1 MRTWAD
7 PRMVDPSI
15 EPTKRRPNQC
25 YAGTPVKANRS
36 AHGIAAACT
45 LRGWLGMW
53 SLRVAQTRAA
63 PHLARCANTFEF
75 GFGPVDSVRSLVA
88 RVAPSEVLHAAL
100 ESPVENPPPYWQAAA
115 EQGLQGVH
123 LAESVGGQG
132 FGILELAVV
141 LAEFGYG
148 AVPGPFVPSAIA
160 SALIAAHDPQAKVL
174 AELATGAA
182 IAAYALDSGLTATR
196 HGDVLVIRG
205 EVRAV
210 PAAAQASVLVLPV
223 AIESRDEWVVLRNDQ
238 LEIEAVK
245 SLDPLRPIAHVRA
258 NAVDVSDDALLS
270 NLTMTT
276 AHALMSTLLSAEAV
290 GVARWATDT
299 ASAYAKI
306 REQFGRPIGQFQAI
320 KHKCAEMIA
329 DTERATA
336 AVWDAARALDD
347 AGESSSDVE
356 FAAAVAAT
364 LAPATA
370 QRCTQDCIQVHGGI
384 GFTWEHDTNVYY
396 RRALM
401 LAACFGRS
409 SEYPQRV
416 VDTATTAGMRPVD
429 IDLDPSTEK
438 LRAQIRAEVAALKAM
453 PREPR
458 TVAIAEGGW
467 VLPYLPKPWG
477 RAASPVEQIIIAQE
491 FTAGRVKRPQIAI
504 ATWIVP
510 SIVAFGTDNQKQ
522 RLLPPT
528 FRGDIFWCQL
538 FSEPGAGSDL
548 ASLAT
553 KATRVDGGWRITG
566 QKIWT
571 TGAQYS
577 QWGALLARTD
587 PSAPKHNGITY
598 FLLDMKSEGVQ
609 VKPLRELTGK
619 EFFNTVYLDDV
630 FVPDEL
636 VLGEVN
642 RGWEVSRNTLTAER
656 VSIGGSDSTFLP
668 TLGEFVDFVRDYRFE
683 GQFDQVARH
692 RAGQLIAEGHATKL
706 LNLRST
712 LLTLAGG
719 DPMAPAAISKLLSM
733 RTGQGYAEFAVS
745 SFGTDAVIGDTERLP
760 GKWGEYLLASRATTI
775 YGGTSE
781 VQLNIIAER
790 LLGLPRDP

>member
-1 MRTWAD
+1 M
-7 PRMVDPSI
+7 SI
-15 EPTKRRPNQC
+15 
-25 YAGTPVKANRS
+25 AITPE
-36 AHGIAAACT
+36 HYE
-45 LRGWLGMW
+45 
-53 SLRVAQTRAA
+53 
-63 PHLARCANTFEF
+63 LA
-75 GFGPVDSVRSLVA
+75 DSVRSLVA

-370 QRCTQDCIQVHGGI
+370 QRCTQACIQVHGGI

-401 LAACFGRS
+401 LAACFGRG

>member
-1 MRTWAD
+1 M
-7 PRMVDPSI
+7 SI
-15 EPTKRRPNQC
+15 
-25 YAGTPVKANRS
+25 AITPE
-36 AHGIAAACT
+36 HYE
-45 LRGWLGMW
+45 
-53 SLRVAQTRAA
+53 
-63 PHLARCANTFEF
+63 LA
-75 GFGPVDSVRSLVA
+75 DSVRSLVA

-100 ESPVENPPPYWQAAA
+100 ESPVENPPPYWQATA

-401 LAACFGRS
+401 LAACFGRG

>member
-1 MRTWAD
+1 M
-7 PRMVDPSI
+7 SI
-15 EPTKRRPNQC
+15 
-25 YAGTPVKANRS
+25 AITPE
-36 AHGIAAACT
+36 HYE
-45 LRGWLGMW
+45 
-53 SLRVAQTRAA
+53 
-63 PHLARCANTFEF
+63 LA
-75 GFGPVDSVRSLVA
+75 DSVRSLVA

-205 EVRAV
+205 EVREV

-401 LAACFGRS
+401 LAACFGRG

>member
-1 MRTWAD
+1 MPIA
-7 PRMVDPSI
+7 I
-15 EPTKRRPNQC
+15 
-25 YAGTPVKANRS
+25 TPE
-36 AHGIAAACT
+36 H
-45 LRGWLGMW
+45 
-53 SLRVAQTRAA
+53 QD
-63 PHLARCANTFEF
+63 LA
-75 GFGPVDSVRSLVA
+75 DSVRSLVA

-100 ESPVENPPPYWQAAA
+100 ETTVETPIENPPAYWQSAA
-115 EQGLQGVH
+115 EQGLQGLH

-148 AVPGPFVPSAIA
+148 AVPGPFVPSVIA
-160 SALIAAHDPQAKVL
+160 SALIAAHDTQAKVL
-174 AELATGAA
+174 AELASGAA
-182 IAAYALDSGLTATR
+182 IAAYARDSGLTATR
-196 HGDVLVIRG
+196 HGDTLVIRG

-223 AIESRDEWVVLRNDQ
+223 AIDSGDEWVVLRAEQ
-238 LEIEAVK
+238 LEIEPVK

-258 NAVDVSDDALLS
+258 NAVEVGEDAALS
-270 NLTMTT
+270 NLSMTT
-276 AHALMSTLLSAEAV
+276 AHALMSTLLSAEAI

-299 ASAYAKI
+299 ASQYAKI

-336 AVWDAARALDD
+336 AVWDAARAIDEASQNNWD
-347 AGESSSDVE
+347 IAAARVE

-364 LAPATA
+364 LAPAAA

-416 VDTATTAGMRPVD
+416 VHTATSTGMRPVD
-429 IDLDPSTEK
+429 IDLDPETEK
-438 LRAQIRAEVAALKAM
+438 LRAEIRADVAAFKAM
-453 PREPR
+453 EREER

-467 VLPYLPKPWG
+467 VLPYLPRPWG
-477 RAASPVEQIIIAQE
+477 RAAGPVEQVIIAQE
-491 FTAGRVKRPQIAI
+491 FTAAQVRRPQVGIAAWLI
-504 ATWIVP
+504 P
-510 SIVAFGTDNQKQ
+510 SIVAFGTDEQKL
-522 RLLPPT
+522 RFLPPT
-528 FRGDIFWCQL
+528 LRGHTIWCQL

-548 ASLAT
+548 AGLTT
-553 KATRVDGGWRITG
+553 KATRTEGGWRITG

-571 TGAQYS
+571 TAAQYS

-587 PSAPKHNGITY
+587 PAAPKHNGITY
-598 FLLDMKSEGVQ
+598 FLLDMKSEGVE
-609 VKPLRELTGK
+609 VKPLRELTGNAM
-619 EFFNTVYLDDV
+619 FNTVYIDDV
-630 FVPDEL
+630 FVPDEF

-656 VSIGGSDSTFLP
+656 VSIGTSDANFLASLP
-668 TLGEFVDFVRDYRFE
+668 EFVEFVRD

-692 RAGQLIAEGHATKL
+692 RAGLLIAEGHAAKV

-719 DPMAPAAISKLLSM
+719 DAMPSAAISKLLSM
-733 RTGQGYAEFAVS
+733 RTGQGYAEFGVS
-745 SFGTDAVIGDTERLP
+745 SFGTDAAIGDTGQLP
-760 GKWGEYLLASRATTI
+760 GKWGEYLLASRASTI

>member
-1 MRTWAD
+1 M
-7 PRMVDPSI
+7 SI
-15 EPTKRRPNQC
+15 
-25 YAGTPVKANRS
+25 AITPE
-36 AHGIAAACT
+36 HYE
-45 LRGWLGMW
+45 
-53 SLRVAQTRAA
+53 
-63 PHLARCANTFEF
+63 LA
-75 GFGPVDSVRSLVA
+75 DSVRSLVA

-347 AGESSSDVE
+347 AGESGSDVE

-401 LAACFGRS
+401 LAACFGRG

>member
-1 MRTWAD
+1 M
-7 PRMVDPSI
+7 SI
-15 EPTKRRPNQC
+15 
-25 YAGTPVKANRS
+25 AITPE
-36 AHGIAAACT
+36 HYE
-45 LRGWLGMW
+45 
-53 SLRVAQTRAA
+53 
-63 PHLARCANTFEF
+63 LA
-75 GFGPVDSVRSLVA
+75 DSVRSLVA

-401 LAACFGRS
+401 LAACFGRG

-733 RTGQGYAEFAVS
+733 STGQGYAEFAVS

>member
-1 MRTWAD
+1 M
-7 PRMVDPSI
+7 SI
-15 EPTKRRPNQC
+15 
-25 YAGTPVKANRS
+25 AITPE
-36 AHGIAAACT
+36 HYE
-45 LRGWLGMW
+45 
-53 SLRVAQTRAA
+53 
-63 PHLARCANTFEF
+63 LA
-75 GFGPVDSVRSLVA
+75 DSVRSLVA

-401 LAACFGRS
+401 LAACFGRG

-712 LLTLAGG
+712 LLTLAAG

>member
-1 MRTWAD
+1 M
-7 PRMVDPSI
+7 SI
-15 EPTKRRPNQC
+15 
-25 YAGTPVKANRS
+25 AITPE
-36 AHGIAAACT
+36 HYE
-45 LRGWLGMW
+45 
-53 SLRVAQTRAA
+53 
-63 PHLARCANTFEF
+63 LA
-75 GFGPVDSVRSLVA
+75 DSVRSLVA

-290 GVARWATDT
+290 GVARWATDA

-401 LAACFGRS
+401 LAACFGRG

>member
-1 MRTWAD
+1 M
-7 PRMVDPSI
+7 SI
-15 EPTKRRPNQC
+15 
-25 YAGTPVKANRS
+25 AITPE
-36 AHGIAAACT
+36 HYE
-45 LRGWLGMW
+45 
-53 SLRVAQTRAA
+53 
-63 PHLARCANTFEF
+63 LA
-75 GFGPVDSVRSLVA
+75 DSVRSLVA

-245 SLDPLRPIAHVRA
+245 SLDPLRPIAHIRA

-401 LAACFGRS
+401 LAACFGRG

-619 EFFNTVYLDDV
+619 EFFNTIYLDDV

>member
-1 MRTWAD
+1 M
-7 PRMVDPSI
+7 P
-15 EPTKRRPNQC
+15 
-25 YAGTPVKANRS
+25 
-36 AHGIAAACT
+36 IAIT
-45 LRGWLGMW
+45 
-53 SLRVAQTRAA
+53 SEHQD
-63 PHLARCANTFEF
+63 LA
-75 GFGPVDSVRSLVA
+75 DSVRSLVA

-100 ESPVENPPPYWQAAA
+100 ETPIDNPPPYWHAAA

-160 SALIAAHDPQAKVL
+160 SALISAHDPEAKALVDL
-174 AELATGAA
+174 ASGAA

-210 PAAAQASVLVLPV
+210 PAAGEASVLVLPV
-223 AIESRDEWVVLRNDQ
+223 AIDSGEEWVVLRADQ
-238 LEIEAVK
+238 LEIVPVR
-245 SLDPLRPIAHVRA
+245 SVDPLRPIAHVRA
-258 NAVDVSDDALLS
+258 NAVEVGDDAVLS
-270 NLTMTT
+270 NLSVVA
-276 AHALMSTLLSAEAV
+276 AHALMSTLLSAEAI

-299 ASAYAKI
+299 AAQYAKI
-306 REQFGRPIGQFQAI
+306 REQFGRPIGQFQAV
-320 KHKCAEMIA
+320 KHRCAEMIA

-336 AVWDAARALDD
+336 AVWDAARAVDEARENHWD
-347 AGESSSDVE
+347 IGDSAVE

-364 LAPATA
+364 LAPAAA

-384 GFTWEHDTNVYY
+384 GYTWEHDTNVYY
-396 RRALM
+396 RRALI
-401 LAACFGRS
+401 LAASFGRK

-416 VDTATTAGMRPVD
+416 VDTATGTGMRELN
-429 IDLDPSTEK
+429 IDLDPDTEK
-438 LRAQIRAEVAALKAM
+438 LRAEIRAEVAGLKAV
-453 PREPR
+453 PRGER
-458 TVAIAEGGW
+458 ATAIAEGGW
-467 VLPYLPKPWG
+467 VLPYLPEPWG
-477 RAASPVEQIIIAQE
+477 RAANPVEQIIIAQE
-491 FTAGRVKRPQIAI
+491 FTTGRVRRPTIGIA
-504 ATWIVP
+504 AWIVP
-510 SIVAFGTDNQKQ
+510 SIVAFGTDEQKQ
-522 RLLPPT
+522 RFLPPT
-528 FRGDIFWCQL
+528 FRGEMIWCQL

-548 ASLAT
+548 AGLST
-553 KATRVDGGWRITG
+553 KATKVDGGWRISG

-571 TGAQYS
+571 TAAQFS

-587 PSAPKHNGITY
+587 PSAPKHQGITY
-598 FLLDMKSEGVQ
+598 FLLDMSSDGVD
-609 VKPLRELTGK
+609 VKPLRELTGGAM
-619 EFFNTVYLDDV
+619 FNTVFIDDV

-656 VSIGGSDSTFLP
+656 VSIGSSEAPFLAN
-668 TLGEFVDFVRDYRFE
+668 LDQFVEFIRD
-683 GQFDQVARH
+683 GHFDQIAQN
-692 RAGQLIAEGHATKL
+692 RAGQLIAEGHAAKV
-706 LNLRST
+706 LNMRST

-719 DPMAPAAISKLLSM
+719 DAMPSAAISKLLSM
-733 RTGQGYAEFAVS
+733 RTGQGYAEFGVS
-745 SFGTDAVIGDTERLP
+745 SFGTDAAIGDPETPAGE
-760 GKWGEYLLASRATTI
+760 WDEYLLASRATTI

>member
-1 MRTWAD
+1 M
-7 PRMVDPSI
+7 SI
-15 EPTKRRPNQC
+15 
-25 YAGTPVKANRS
+25 AITPE
-36 AHGIAAACT
+36 HYE
-45 LRGWLGMW
+45 
-53 SLRVAQTRAA
+53 
-63 PHLARCANTFEF
+63 LA
-75 GFGPVDSVRSLVA
+75 DSVRSLVA

-401 LAACFGRS
+401 LAACFGRG

-630 FVPDEL
+630 FVPDKL

>member
-1 MRTWAD
+1 M
-7 PRMVDPSI
+7 SI
-15 EPTKRRPNQC
+15 
-25 YAGTPVKANRS
+25 AITPE
-36 AHGIAAACT
+36 HYE
-45 LRGWLGMW
+45 
-53 SLRVAQTRAA
+53 
-63 PHLARCANTFEF
+63 LA
-75 GFGPVDSVRSLVA
+75 DSVRSLVA

-210 PAAAQASVLVLPV
+210 PAAAQASVLVLSV

-401 LAACFGRS
+401 LAACFGRG

-438 LRAQIRAEVAALKAM
+438 LRAQIRAEVAALEAM

>member
-1 MRTWAD
+1 M
-7 PRMVDPSI
+7 SI
-15 EPTKRRPNQC
+15 
-25 YAGTPVKANRS
+25 AITPE
-36 AHGIAAACT
+36 HYE
-45 LRGWLGMW
+45 
-53 SLRVAQTRAA
+53 
-63 PHLARCANTFEF
+63 LA
-75 GFGPVDSVRSLVA
+75 DSVRSLVA

-401 LAACFGRS
+401 LAACFGRG

-566 QKIWT
+566 QKVWT